1 MRASIHPFDSS
12 PYFLN
17 DMPRLTIVRPIIASV
32 LAGAVACWPILLTV
46 GNEILTS
53 YGLLRRAD
61 WGDDFHIGVNLALLV
76 YPFAVVCSFVIGQAL
91 LLMGL
96 SKVRSFILTSSVI
109 ALLTSYP
116 FLFIGYSST
125 RNPSIW
131 DRAFNFSKIFAVVSV
146 SFSLAAFCWWY
157 IAARPYKKR
166 IILETAIAN
175 EQRLM

>member
-1 MRASIHPFDSS
+1 
-12 PYFLN
+12 
-17 DMPRLTIVRPIIASV
+17 MPLFTKVRPVVAS
-32 LAGAVACWPILLTV
+32 LFAGAVACWPILYV
-46 GNEILTS
+46 AGNEILTS

-76 YPFAVVCSFVIGQAL
+76 YPFSVVCSFVIGQAL

-96 SKVRSFILTSSVI
+96 RKVRSFILTSSVI
-109 ALLTSYP
+109 ALLISYA

-125 RNPSIW
+125 RDLSIW
-131 DRAFNFSKIFAVVSV
+131 DRTFNFSKIFSV
-146 SFSLAAFCWWY
+146 LSVNFALAAFCWWY

-175 EQRLM
+175 KQQPM